1 MTYSKGTST
10 NLVAHPPRRPGRQQ
24 AGRRGEGGLRP
35 PRRAQ
40 LRLGSC
46 LFNTGPAPS
55 PSPGK
60 RLSRG
65 HEINK
70 GRRGVSVGCGG
81 AAPGEVRVYV
91 RRWPQPR
98 PSTHGPPAPAGSR
111 WGQRRR
117 PGGRVLDFCHLP
129 PLLLSAP
136 SLLPKAVPE
145 AKLSIWLGREGR
157 GGRCP
162 GPGPFPGRGPGLAEL
177 GQRSREAGA
186 PSRQG
191 L

>member
-1 MTYSKGTST
+1 MKSKAHPVPVTLGGPEQDTSLASVSRLSTGTVVPVTELVRGVTYSKGTST
-10 NLVAHPPRRPGRQQ
+10 NLVAHSPRRPGRQQ

-46 LFNTGPAPS
+46 LFDTDPAPS

-117 PGGRVLDFCHLP
+117 PGG
-129 PLLLSAP
+129 A
-136 SLLPKAVPE
+136 
-145 AKLSIWLGREGR
+145 
-157 GGRCP
+157 
-162 GPGPFPGRGPGLAEL
+162 GPGLL
-177 GQRSREAGA
+177 PPPTTPPFCPLS
-186 PSRQG
+186 PS
-191 L
+191 